1 MPDDM
6 APEPEDLR
14 ARRQRIFGQSSRSR
28 PRGRVIVVAV
38 LAAIV
43 VGGGAW
49 SAIRMLT
56 HSGSPGQ
63 VPIIRADD
71 QPVRKRPSDPGG
83 QPIPEQDSMLYN
95 QGKPDTKVEQLLPP
109 PEAPLPRPAP
119 PPEPEPPAAAAA
131 DTAPPPATPAPA
143 PAVIA
148 AAPAPPPAVTPSAPP
163 ASPPVVPPKPAPA
176 ALEAPAP
183 HAAPPPAAPSPT
195 KAIEGYRLQLG
206 AVRSPD
212 NAKQAWEKLKRS
224 HGDILGT
231 LAFNAYRVDLG
242 ARGIF
247 YRIQA
252 GPVRDA
258 ATAERDCGELKRR
271 GVGCIIVRP

>member
-1 MPDDM
+1 MPDDV

-14 ARRQRIFGQSSRSR
+14 TRRQRIFGQTRRPR
-28 PRGRVIVVAV
+28 PRGRLIVVAV

-43 VGGGAW
+43 IGGGAW

-56 HSGSPGQ
+56 HSGTPGQ

-109 PEAPLPRPAP
+109 PEAPLPRPIP
-119 PPEPEPPAAAAA
+119 PPEPEPPAAAADA
-131 DTAPPPATPAPA
+131 ATLPATPAPA
-143 PAVIA
+143 AIAEA
-148 AAPAPPPAVTPSAPP
+148 AAPPPPPVAAAAPPP
-163 ASPPVVPPKPAPA
+163 SPPVVPAKPAPA
-176 ALEAPAP
+176 ALETPAP
-183 HAAPPPAAPSPT
+183 HAAPAPSPT
-195 KAIEGYRLQLG
+195 KTAEGYRLQLG

-212 NAKQAWEKLKRS
+212 NAKHEWEKLKRS

-231 LAFNAYRVDLG
+231 LAFSTYRVDLG
-242 ARGIF
+242 ERGIF